1 MVHFGNFTFLPS
13 SAKRRWKNLCL
24 AGFTALLL
32 AAGTTIAASPA
43 KPATSPTPAPL
54 PAWVSE
60 KLTTDS
66 LEQHR
71 GEPGVVRL
79 IWKTQSEQNSF
90 GFYVMRGDNNEGLNF
105 KPVNQKVILGA
116 GNSSTEN
123 SYEYYDID
131 VKVGETYYYYL
142 EEIDIN
148 GNRKK
153 FSPVLP
159 RRVQYRNLKAIK
171 EHTAASADAT
181 THALKPVLKLTSTS
195 AERQVAEVTATP
207 APTATLPPSPTA
219 KPTVPPTPTA
229 SPSPT
234 PTPTAPATAT
244 PMAKPSPTPEPTNA
258 APPVAPSTS
267 ASTVV
272 HFEKGSDALSS
283 ETQRVLATLA
293 EALKQNP
300 AMRVRIVGHSDSTG
314 TPEANQAFAERRAWN
329 VREALL
335 NAGAARKQLILGN
348 NVLHQAAEEGND
360 AARMAANRRVEVS
373 PASSGSQQE

>member
-1 MVHFGNFTFLPS
+1 
-13 SAKRRWKNLCL
+13 
-24 AGFTALLL
+24 
-32 AAGTTIAASPA
+32 
-43 KPATSPTPAPL
+43 
-54 PAWVSE
+54 
-60 KLTTDS
+60 
-66 LEQHR
+66 
-71 GEPGVVRL
+71 
-79 IWKTQSEQNSF
+79 
-90 GFYVMRGDNNEGLNF
+90 
-105 KPVNQKVILGA
+105 
-116 GNSSTEN
+116 
-123 SYEYYDID
+123 
-131 VKVGETYYYYL
+131 
-142 EEIDIN
+142 
-148 GNRKK
+148 
-153 FSPVLP
+153 
-159 RRVQYRNLKAIK
+159 
-171 EHTAASADAT
+171 
-181 THALKPVLKLTSTS
+181 
-195 AERQVAEVTATP
+195 
-207 APTATLPPSPTA
+207 
-219 KPTVPPTPTA
+219 
-229 SPSPT
+229 
-234 PTPTAPATAT
+234 
-244 PMAKPSPTPEPTNA
+244 MAKPSPTPEPTNA